1 MEHLKKNRKHYKNEL
16 AERENVTVENMHKLT
31 KAMNKKS
38 EWDVYYLL
46 TGWTLKK
53 QDKAK

>member
-1 MEHLKKNRKHYKNEL
+1 MEHSKKNRAHLKNEL
-16 AERENVTVENMHKLT
+16 TERKDVTVENMHKLT

-46 TGWTLKK
+46 TGWTLKR
-53 QDKAK
+53 QDSTK

>member
-1 MEHLKKNRKHYKNEL
+1 MEHSKKNRQHCKNEL
-16 AERENVTVENMHKLT
+16 AERENVTVENMYKLT

>member
-1 MEHLKKNRKHYKNEL
+1 MEHSRKNKRHYTNEL
-16 AERENVTVENMHKLT
+16 AERENVTVENMRKLT
-31 KAMNKKS
+31 KALNKKS
-38 EWDVYYLL
+38 EWDNYYLL